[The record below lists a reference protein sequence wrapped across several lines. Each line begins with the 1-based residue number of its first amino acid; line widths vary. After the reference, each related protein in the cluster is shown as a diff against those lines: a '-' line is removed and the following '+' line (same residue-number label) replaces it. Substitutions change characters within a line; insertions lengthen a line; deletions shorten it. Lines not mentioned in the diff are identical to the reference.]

1 MGVGT
6 YAKFTV
12 VSSNKMA
19 FKPSEQLS
27 GDMLKNDARF
37 YSSFVFFTVVHSM
50 HLNATR
56 SFFLNSN
63 PQITIKKCQPNHI
76 VSSGCKIASSP

>member
-63 PQITIKKCQPNHI
+63 PPDHNQEMSAKPHRLLRMQDCI
-76 VSSGCKIASSP
+76 